1 MMRGQQGRWGD
12 LMPRL
17 LSALVM
23 VAIGGFSIWA
33 GGFFFSLTIALCCGV
48 MVWELSQ
55 MLAPRRFGT
64 AVQLGALTVLVVFAS
79 GGVPMLLG
87 LALLILPAALGWILL
102 GQDAD
107 IRFSVFSLWIALA
120 GFSFIWLRN
129 DLGALW
135 LIWLVVVVVATD
147 VAGYFAGKTF
157 GGPKFWPR
165 ISPKKT
171 WSGTSAGW
179 LAAAVVG
186 AGFAPVFGMGF
197 GVGAGFVLASVLV
210 AMASQAGDVAESA
223 LKRQTGVKDSSAL
236 IPGHGGLLDRFD
248 GMLGAAAMFLL
259 LFTFL
264 G

>member
-1 MMRGQQGRWGD
+1 MMQGHQGRWGD
-12 LMPRL
+12 LMPRV

-23 VAIGGFSIWA
+23 IGVAGFAIWVGGFV
-33 GGFFFSLTIALCCGV
+33 FNLVIALCCGV
-48 MVWELSQ
+48 MVWEVMQ
-55 MLAPRRFGT
+55 MLSPRRYGA
-64 AVQLGALTVLVVFAS
+64 AVQFGALTCLVVFVS
-79 GGVPMLLG
+79 SLLPMVPGV
-87 LALLILPAALGWILL
+87 ALLLVPVVLGWSLIEEK
-102 GQDAD
+102 AKT
-107 IRFSVFSLWIALA
+107 RFVVFSLWIVLA
-120 GFSFIWLRN
+120 GYSFVWLRS

-147 VAGYFAGKTF
+147 VAGYFAGKIL

-171 WSGTSAGW
+171 WSGTAAGW
-179 LAAAVVG
+179 FTAVLVG
-186 AGFAPVFGMGF
+186 ASFAPGFHMGF
-197 GVGAGFVLASVLV
+197 GFVLASVLIS
-210 AMASQAGDVAESA
+210 MASQAGDVAESA

-259 LFTFL
+259 IFTFL

>member
-1 MMRGQQGRWGD
+1 MMRGPQNGRWGD

-23 VAIGGFSIWA
+23 VAIGGFEIWA
-33 GGFFFSLTIALCCGV
+33 GGLLFSVAIALCCGV

-64 AVQLGALTVLVVFAS
+64 AVQLGVLTALVVFAAA
-79 GGVPMLLG
+79 GVPMLLG
-87 LALLILPAALGWILL
+87 LALLFVPAALGWVLL
-102 GQDAD
+102 GQDANT
-107 IRFSVFSLWIALA
+107 RFLVFSLWIALA
-120 GFSFIWLRN
+120 GYSFIWLRN

-179 LAAAVVG
+179 LAGAVVG
-186 AGFAPVFGMGF
+186 ACFAPVFDMGF
-197 GVGAGFVLASVLV
+197 GFVLASVLV

-223 LKRQTGVKDSSAL
+223 LKRQTGVKDASAL

>member
-1 MMRGQQGRWGD
+1 MMRGQQQGRWGD

-23 VAIGGFSIWA
+23 VAIGGFEIWA
-33 GGFFFSLTIALCCGV
+33 GGLLFNLAIALCCGV

-55 MLAPRRFGT
+55 MLAPGRFGT
-64 AVQLGALTVLVVFAS
+64 AVQLGALTVLVVFAA
-79 GGVPMLLG
+79 GDVPMLLG
-87 LALLILPAALGWILL
+87 LTLLILPAVLGWILL
-102 GQDAD
+102 GDDAD

-129 DLGALW
+129 DLGVLW

-147 VAGYFAGKTF
+147 VVGYFAGKTF

-171 WSGTSAGW
+171 WSGTGAGW
-179 LAAAVVG
+179 LASAVVG
-186 AGFAPVFGMGF
+186 ACFAPVFDMGF
-197 GVGAGFVLASVLV
+197 GFVLASVLV